1 MQDATE
7 GKTLVVA
14 VVDLLR
20 HDGVYPLTKSSAK
33 ALLFSLYNLLLVL
46 VHG

>member
-1 MQDATE
+1 MLDATK

-20 HDGVYPLTKSSAK
+20 HDGVYLLTKSSAK
-33 ALLFSLYNLLLVL
+33 TLLFSSYNLLLVL
-46 VHG
+46 MQG

>member
-1 MQDATE
+1 MLDATK

-20 HDGVYPLTKSSAK
+20 HDGVYPLTKSSTK
-33 ALLFSLYNLLLVL
+33 KQSLTLVGGIRKL
-46 VHG
+46 